1 VFPAAVAEGFG
12 DMKGAGMLRS
22 RQRAAG
28 DSEPAG
34 AVEVGRNGSAKNG
47 LSLNPADAVAMIS
60 HDLIGRLAVLRASSE
75 LLLEDNLLPEED
87 RRLRATMARGVS
99 RLDQL
104 LREVL
109 GVFSLETGQL
119 QLQRELTNL
128 ALVCKEALAEAREVD
143 SARHV
148 FRLRASNLARVSID
162 RQKFLSILRNLLG
175 NAAKYSPTGRNI
187 ILRVETGPDALR
199 VTIQDE
205 GPGIAAEHL
214 PQIFEKSYRGV
225 SGPDAPRGSGLGLH
239 AAQRLVELHGGRI
252 WVESQPGSGSR
263 FTFTLPLTG
272 GADAEQPEPAAR
284 EYRTTGSPPA
294 PAVIMRYGWSQG
306 RSMLTRRSSAPK
318 PARGKDLPPAARC
331 PLPYEEKVDEGHS
344 ALRDSMPARR

>member
-1 VFPAAVAEGFG
+1 
-12 DMKGAGMLRS
+12 MLS
-22 RQRAAG
+22 WRQRAAG

-34 AVEVGRNGSAKNG
+34 GVEVGRNGSAKNG
-47 LSLNPADAVAMIS
+47 LSLNSADAVAMIS

-87 RRLRATMARGVS
+87 RRLRATMAHGVS
-99 RLDQL
+99 HLHRLIH
-104 LREVL
+104 EVL
-109 GVFSLETGQL
+109 GVFSLEVGQL

-128 ALVCKEALAEAREVD
+128 ASACKEALAEAREVD
-143 SARHV
+143 QARHV

-162 RQKFLSILRNLLG
+162 RQRFLSILRNLLG
-175 NAAKYSPTGRNI
+175 NAAKYSPTGRKI

-214 PQIFEKSYRGV
+214 PRIFEKSYRGV
-225 SGPDAPRGSGLGLH
+225 SGPNAPSGSGLGLYI
-239 AAQRLVELHGGRI
+239 ARRLVELHGGRI

-263 FTFTLPLTG
+263 FTFTLPLT
-272 GADAEQPEPAAR
+272 ACVDVEQPEPAGR

-294 PAVIMRYGWSQG
+294 AGGYIRYGGSQG
-306 RSMLTRRSSAPK
+306 RSMLTRRGSAPK
-318 PARGKDLPPAARC
+318 PARGKDLLPAARS
-331 PLPYEEKVDEGHS
+331 PLPYEEKVADGHS
-344 ALRDSMPARR
+344 ALSSARQ